1 MKAKAVISTLMLCAL
16 ALSASGCDG
25 ADLGTDNLI
34 RPPKTVG
41 DEAEIEQLI
50 ADTAGSGYTL
60 KYPKSGNYR
69 SAIVM
74 KDLDFDG
81 ADEAIAFYRTA
92 SENKA
97 EVHMLVMYCANGG
110 WKLSE
115 NCTIDATDVDCVDFA
130 DVTGNGTLEILSG
143 YTTYNSSVNNLAC
156 HSYSG
161 GKTTRLTVESSYSSF
176 YCADFDGNGINEVML
191 LSLYN
196 TENDATANMLVYSE
210 ERNCLYSKS
219 TVKMDPNITRFKNL
233 SVTATENSQNALIVD
248 GCFANDDTVTQIIYF
263 NNELSVLRNPL
274 FKEKDKNITQRSA
287 DVLCADINNDSV
299 IEIPVV
305 NQLPSASDEDK
316 SNVAY
321 KTSWNTFY
329 QQSEIL
335 NHISD
340 QIIDYDNGYS
350 FTVPEGWIDGTY
362 TVRFDKE
369 KQAMCFFEWYDGTL
383 GEKLFEIRA
392 FKLEQWDIGEDS
404 DAYTLIYKSD
414 STAYAFADV
423 NEDNNLSVS
432 EDDIKTAFSLLT
444 VNNI

>member
-1 MKAKAVISTLMLCAL
+1 MKTKAVLATVLLCAF

-25 ADLGTDNLI
+25 TDLGTDNLI

-81 ADEAIAFYRTA
+81 TDEAIAFYRTPN
-92 SENKA
+92 ENKA
-97 EVHMLVMYCANGG
+97 EVHMLVMYCSDNI
-110 WKLSE
+110 WKLSD
-115 NCTIDATDVDCVDFA
+115 NCTVDATDVDCVDFA

-156 HSYSG
+156 HSYSKC
-161 GKTTRLTVESSYSSF
+161 KTTRLTVESSYSSF
-176 YCADFDGNGINEVML
+176 YCADFDGNGVNEVML

-196 TENDATANMLVYSE
+196 TENDATASMLVYNE
-210 ERNCLYSKS
+210 ERNCLYSKAS
-219 TVKMDPNITRFKNL
+219 IKIDPNITRYKNIT
-233 SVTATENSQNALIVD
+233 VTATENSKNALIVD

-263 NNELSVLRNPL
+263 NTDLSVLRNPL
-274 FKEKDKNITQRSA
+274 FNEKDKNITQRSV
-287 DVLCADINNDSV
+287 DILCTDINNDSV

-305 NQLPSASDEDK
+305 SKLPAASDEEQSAVADK
-316 SNVAY
+316 V
-321 KTSWNTFY
+321 SWNTFN

-335 NHISD
+335 EHLSD
-340 QIIDYDNGYS
+340 QIINNDSSYC
-350 FTVPEGWIDGTY
+350 FTVPEDWIDGTY
-362 TVRFDKE
+362 TVRTDSE
-369 KQAMCFFEWYDGTL
+369 KQSMTFFEWYDNKL

-392 FKLEQWDIGEDS
+392 FKLDQWDIGEDS
-404 DAYTLIYKSD
+404 DAYTLIYKTD

-423 NEDNNLSVS
+423 NEETTLPVS
-432 EDDIKTAFSLLT
+432 EDEIKTAFSLIT
-444 VNNI
+444 INNI